1 MPKLRP
7 FRALR
12 PTSGAAPRVVALP
25 YDVMNREE
33 ASAQGKDPNSYL
45 HITRAEIDL
54 PISVDQHADQVHEQ
68 AAANLADFIDRG
80 VLVREHEPCL
90 YLYRETWRGASQ
102 VGIVGC
108 AQVADYQDGTIKRHE
123 KTLAIKEADRI
134 KHFDRVNA
142 HTEPVF
148 LTYRASEEIDAL
160 TARVTKEEPLLKGET
175 LEGTVHELW
184 PLSPEDTSLV
194 SGVFESLDYFY
205 IADGHHRSASAA
217 KVGLSRPPR
226 ADAPWNE
233 FLAVA
238 VPDHDLRC
246 LPYNRLVL
254 DWGDTTPEQFLKDL
268 SQVAALTELS
278 EFAAPE
284 NAGAFSMYLGG
295 KWYACRFHPQV
306 LSGKELPDSLDVSLL
321 QETVLSPLLGIKDPR
336 TSERIEFVGGI
347 RGDRELKAAVDK
359 GAACAFYMYPTQINQ
374 VMEVADAGQIMP
386 PKSTW
391 FEPKLGSGLF
401 AHPLWD

>member
-12 PTSGAAPRVVALP
+12 PTSEAAPRVVALP
-25 YDVMNREE
+25 YDVMNRQE
-33 ASAQGKDPNSYL
+33 AAAQGKDPDSYL

-54 PISVDQHADQVHEQ
+54 PLSVDQHADQVHEQ

-80 VLVREHEPCL
+80 VLVREDRPCL
-90 YLYRETWRGASQ
+90 YLYRETWRGAAQ

-108 AQVADYQDGTIKRHE
+108 AQVSDYQDGTIKRHE

-148 LTYRASEEIDAL
+148 LTYRANQEIDEI
-160 TARVTKEEPLLKGET
+160 TARVTQEEPLLKGET
-175 LEGTVHELW
+175 LDGTYHELW
-184 PLSPEDTSLV
+184 PLSAADTALAARAL
-194 SGVFESLDYFY
+194 EALDYFY

-217 KVGLSRPPR
+217 KVGLTRPQR
-226 ADAPWNE
+226 LDAPWNE
-233 FLAVA
+233 FLVVA

-254 DWGDTTPEQFLKDL
+254 DWGDTNPKQFLADL
-268 SQVAALTELS
+268 AQVAVITELG
-278 EFAAPE
+278 EFAPPE
-284 NAGAFSMYLGG
+284 KPGAFSMYLGG
-295 KWYACRFHPQV
+295 KWYACSFHPAV
-306 LSGKELPDSLDVSLL
+306 IAGKELPDSLDVSLL
-321 QETVLSPLLGIKDPR
+321 QEKVLSPLLGITDPR

-347 RGDRELKAAVDK
+347 RGDGELKESVDN
-359 GAACAFYMYPTQINQ
+359 GAACAFYMYPTQIDQ
-374 VMEVADAGQIMP
+374 VMEVADAGKIMP

>member
-12 PTSGAAPRVVALP
+12 PTSEAAPRVVALP
-25 YDVMNREE
+25 YDVMNRQE
-33 ASAQGKDPNSYL
+33 AAVQGKDPNSYL

-54 PISVDQHADQVHEQ
+54 PLSVDQHADQVHEQ

-80 VLVREHEPCL
+80 VLVREDRPCL
-90 YLYRETWRGASQ
+90 YLYRETWRGAAQ

-148 LTYRASEEIDAL
+148 LTYRANQEIDEI
-160 TARVTKEEPLLKGET
+160 TARVTQEEPLLKGET
-175 LEGTVHELW
+175 LDGTCHELW
-184 PLSPEDTSLV
+184 PLSDEDTDLAARAL
-194 SGVFESLDYFY
+194 EALDYFY

-217 KVGLSRPPR
+217 KVGLSRPQRP
-226 ADAPWNE
+226 DAPWNE
-233 FLAVA
+233 FLVVA

-254 DWGDTTPEQFLKDL
+254 DWGDTNPAQFLSDL
-268 SQVAALTELS
+268 AQVATITELGG
-278 EFAAPE
+278 FAPPE
-284 NAGAFSMYLGG
+284 NPGSFSMYLGG
-295 KWYACRFHPQV
+295 KWYACSFHPEV
-306 LSGKELPDSLDVSLL
+306 TAGKELPDSLAVSLL
-321 QETVLSPLLGIKDPR
+321 QENVLAPLLGINDPR

-347 RGDRELKAAVDK
+347 RGDGELKVAVDAS
-359 GAACAFYMYPTQINQ
+359 AACAFYMYPTQIDQ
-374 VMEVADAGQIMP
+374 VLEVADAGKIMP

>member
-12 PTSGAAPRVVALP
+12 PTSEAAPRVVALP

-33 ASAQGKDPNSYL
+33 AAAQGKGPDSYL

-54 PISVDQHADQVHEQ
+54 PLSIDQHADQVHEH

-80 VLVREHEPCL
+80 VLVLEDEPRL
-90 YLYRETWRGASQ
+90 YLYRQTWRGAAQ

-108 AQVADYQDGTIKRHE
+108 AQVADYQDGTIKQHE

-160 TARVTKEEPLLKGET
+160 TARVTKDEPLLTGKT
-175 LEGTVHELW
+175 LDGTCHELW
-184 PLSPEDTSLV
+184 PLSDADTALAARTL
-194 SGVFESLDYFY
+194 EALDYFY

-217 KVGLSRPPR
+217 KVGLSRPQR

-238 VPDHDLRC
+238 VPDHDLHC

-254 DWGDTTPEQFLKDL
+254 DWGDTNPAQFLSDL
-268 SQVAALTELS
+268 AQVAAITEIG
-278 EFAAPE
+278 EFAAPP
-284 NAGAFSMYLGG
+284 APAAFSMYLGG
-295 KWYACRFHPQV
+295 KWYACTFHSAV
-306 LSGKELPDSLDVSLL
+306 IAGKQLPDSLDVSLL
-321 QETVLSPLLGIKDPR
+321 QEKVLAPLLGIEDPR
-336 TSERIEFVGGI
+336 TNERIEFVGGI
-347 RGDRELKAAVDK
+347 RGDSELKEAVDN
-359 GAACAFYMYPTQINQ
+359 GAACAFYMYPTQIEQ
-374 VMEVADAGQIMP
+374 VMEVADAGKIMP

>member
-12 PTSGAAPRVVALP
+12 PTSEAAPRVVALP

-33 ASAQGKDPNSYL
+33 AAAQGKDPDSYL

-54 PISVDQHADQVHEQ
+54 PASVDQHADQVHEQ
-68 AAANLADFIDRG
+68 AAANLADFMARG
-80 VLVREHEPCL
+80 VLVREDRPCL
-90 YLYRETWRGASQ
+90 YLYRETWRGAAQ

-108 AQVADYQDGTIKRHE
+108 AQVADYQNGTIKRHE
-123 KTLAIKEADRI
+123 KTLAIKESDRI

-148 LTYRASEEIDAL
+148 LTYRANQEIDEI
-160 TARVTKEEPLLKGET
+160 TARVTKEAPLLEGKT
-175 LEGTVHELW
+175 LDGTRHELW
-184 PLSPEDTSLV
+184 PLSNEDTASAARAL
-194 SGVFESLDYFY
+194 EALDYFY

-217 KVGLSRPPR
+217 KVGLTRPQRPE
-226 ADAPWNE
+226 APWNE
-233 FLAVA
+233 FLVVA

-254 DWGDTTPEQFLKDL
+254 DWGDTNPAQFLNDL
-268 SQVAALTELS
+268 AQVAAITELGK
-278 EFAAPE
+278 FAPPE
-284 NAGAFSMYLGG
+284 NAGSFSMYLGG
-295 KWYACRFHPQV
+295 KWYACSFHPGV
-306 LSGKELPDSLDVSLL
+306 IAGKKLPDSLDVSLL
-321 QETVLSPLLGIKDPR
+321 QEKVLSPLLGIKDPR
-336 TSERIEFVGGI
+336 TSERIDFVGGI
-347 RGDRELKAAVDK
+347 RGDGELKAAVDN
-359 GAACAFYMYPTQINQ
+359 GAACAFYMYPTQIDQ
-374 VMEVADAGQIMP
+374 VMEVADADKIMP

>member
-12 PTSGAAPRVVALP
+12 PTSEAAPRVVALP

-33 ASAQGKDPNSYL
+33 AAAQGKDPDSYL

-54 PISVDQHADQVHEQ
+54 PASVDQHADQVHEQ
-68 AAANLADFIDRG
+68 AAANLADFMARG
-80 VLVREHEPCL
+80 VLVREDRPCL
-90 YLYRETWRGASQ
+90 YLYRETWRGAAQ

-108 AQVADYQDGTIKRHE
+108 AQVADYQNGTIKRHE
-123 KTLAIKEADRI
+123 KTLAIKESDRI

-148 LTYRASEEIDAL
+148 LTYRANQEIDEI
-160 TARVTKEEPLLKGET
+160 TARVTKEAPLLEGKT
-175 LEGTVHELW
+175 LDGTRHELW
-184 PLSPEDTSLV
+184 PLSDEDTALAAHAL
-194 SGVFESLDYFY
+194 EALDYFY

-217 KVGLSRPPR
+217 KVGLTRPQRP
-226 ADAPWNE
+226 DAPWNE
-233 FLAVA
+233 FLVVA

-254 DWGDTTPEQFLKDL
+254 DWGDSNPAQFLRDL
-268 SQVAALTELS
+268 AQVAAITELGK
-278 EFAAPE
+278 FAPPE
-284 NAGAFSMYLGG
+284 NAGSFSMYMGG
-295 KWYACRFHPQV
+295 KWYACSFHPGV
-306 LSGKELPDSLDVSLL
+306 IAGKKLPDSLDVSLL
-321 QETVLSPLLGIKDPR
+321 QEKVLSPLLGIEDPR

-347 RGDRELKAAVDK
+347 RGDSELKEAVDN
-359 GAACAFYMYPTQINQ
+359 GAACAFYMYPTQIDQ
-374 VMEVADAGQIMP
+374 VMEVADADKIMP

>member
-12 PTSGAAPRVVALP
+12 PTSEAAPRVVALP
-25 YDVMNREE
+25 YDVMNRQE
-33 ASAQGKDPNSYL
+33 AAAQGKDPDSYL

-54 PISVDQHADQVHEQ
+54 PLSVDQHADQVHEQ

-80 VLVREHEPCL
+80 VLVREDRPCL
-90 YLYRETWRGASQ
+90 YLYRETWRGAAQ

-108 AQVADYQDGTIKRHE
+108 AQVSDYQDGTIKRHE

-148 LTYRASEEIDAL
+148 LTYRANKEIDEI
-160 TARVTKEEPLLKGET
+160 TARVTKEKPLLTGKT
-175 LEGTVHELW
+175 LDGTCHELW
-184 PLSPEDTSLV
+184 PLSDEDTALASRAL
-194 SGVFESLDYFY
+194 EALDYFY

-217 KVGLSRPPR
+217 KVGLSRPQR

-233 FLAVA
+233 FLVVA

-254 DWGDTTPEQFLKDL
+254 DWDDTNPEQFLRDL
-268 SQVAALTELS
+268 AQVAAITELS
-278 EFAAPE
+278 EFAPPE
-284 NAGAFSMYLGG
+284 NPGAFSLYLGG
-295 KWYACRFHPQV
+295 KWYAGSFHPAV
-306 LSGKELPDSLDVSLL
+306 TAGKELPDSLDVSLL
-321 QETVLSPLLGIKDPR
+321 QEKVLSPLLGIKDPR
-336 TSERIEFVGGI
+336 ISERIEFVGGI
-347 RGDRELKAAVDK
+347 RGDSELKAAVDA
-359 GAACAFYMYPTQINQ
+359 GAACAFYMYPTQIDQ
-374 VMEVADAGQIMP
+374 VMEVADAGKIMP

>member
-12 PTSGAAPRVVALP
+12 PTSEAAARVVALP

-33 ASAQGKDPNSYL
+33 AAAQGKDPDSYL

-54 PISVDQHADQVHEQ
+54 PASVDQHADQVHEQ
-68 AAANLADFIDRG
+68 AAANLADFIARG
-80 VLVREHEPCL
+80 VLIREDHPRL
-90 YLYRETWRGASQ
+90 YLYRETWRGAAQ

-108 AQVADYQDGTIKRHE
+108 AQVADYQNGTIKRHE
-123 KTLAIKEADRI
+123 KTLAIKETDRI

-148 LTYRASEEIDAL
+148 LTYRANQEIDEI
-160 TARVTKEEPLLKGET
+160 TARVTKETPLLEGKT
-175 LEGTVHELW
+175 LDGTRHELW
-184 PLSPEDTSLV
+184 PLSDEDTALAARAL
-194 SGVFESLDYFY
+194 EALDYFY

-217 KVGLSRPPR
+217 KVGLTRPQR

-233 FLAVA
+233 FLVVA

-254 DWGDTTPEQFLKDL
+254 DWGNTNPAQFLSDL
-268 SQVAALTELS
+268 AQVAAITEFG
-278 EFAAPE
+278 EFVPPE
-284 NAGAFSMYLGG
+284 NAGSFSMYLGG
-295 KWYACRFHPQV
+295 KWYGCSFHPGV
-306 LSGKELPDSLDVSLL
+306 IAGKKLPDSLDVSLL
-321 QETVLSPLLGIKDPR
+321 QEKVLAPLLGIEDPR
-336 TSERIEFVGGI
+336 TSDRIEFVGGI
-347 RGDRELKAAVDK
+347 RGDGELKESVDN
-359 GAACAFYMYPTQINQ
+359 GAACAFYMYPTQIDQ
-374 VMEVADAGQIMP
+374 VMEVADADKIMP

>member
-12 PTSGAAPRVVALP
+12 PTSEAAPRVVALP
-25 YDVMNREE
+25 YDVMNRQE
-33 ASAQGKDPNSYL
+33 AAAQGQDPNSYL

-54 PISVDQHADQVHEQ
+54 PLSVDQHADQVHEQ
-68 AAANLADFIDRG
+68 AAANLADFMDRG
-80 VLVREHEPCL
+80 VLVREDRPCL
-90 YLYRETWRGASQ
+90 YLYRETWQGAAQ

-108 AQVADYQDGTIKRHE
+108 AQVADYQSGIIKRHE

-148 LTYRASEEIDAL
+148 LTYRANQEIDEI
-160 TARVTKEEPLLKGET
+160 TARVTQEEPLLKGET
-175 LEGTVHELW
+175 LDGTYHELW
-184 PLSPEDTSLV
+184 PLSAADTALAARAL
-194 SGVFESLDYFY
+194 ESLDYFY

-217 KVGLSRPPR
+217 KVGISRPKRP
-226 ADAPWNE
+226 DAPWNE
-233 FLAVA
+233 FLVVA

-254 DWGDTTPEQFLKDL
+254 DWGDTNLKQFLADL
-268 SQVAALTELS
+268 AQVAVITDLD
-278 EFAAPE
+278 EFAPPE
-284 NAGAFSMYLGG
+284 NSGAFSMYLGG
-295 KWYACRFHPQV
+295 QWYACSFDPTV
-306 LSGKELPDSLDVSLL
+306 IAGKELPDSLDVSLL
-321 QETVLSPLLGIKDPR
+321 QENVLAPLLGINDPR

-347 RGDRELKAAVDK
+347 RGDSELKAAVDA
-359 GAACAFYMYPTQINQ
+359 GAACAFYMYPTQIDQ
-374 VMEVADAGQIMP
+374 VLEVADAGKIMP

>member
-12 PTSGAAPRVVALP
+12 PTSEDAPRVVALP

-33 ASAQGKDPNSYL
+33 AAAQGKDPDSYL

-54 PISVDQHADQVHEQ
+54 PLSVDQHADQVHEQ
-68 AAANLADFIDRG
+68 AAANLADFMARGILIREDR
-80 VLVREHEPCL
+80 PCL

-108 AQVADYQDGTIKRHE
+108 AQVADYQNGTIKRHE

-148 LTYRASEEIDAL
+148 LTYRANQEIDEI
-160 TARVTKEEPLLKGET
+160 TARVTKETPLLEGKT
-175 LEGTVHELW
+175 LDGTFHELW
-184 PLSPEDTSLV
+184 ALSDEDTALAARAL
-194 SGVFESLDYFY
+194 EALDYFY

-217 KVGLSRPPR
+217 KVGLTRPQRP
-226 ADAPWNE
+226 DAPWNE
-233 FLAVA
+233 FLVVA

-254 DWGDTTPEQFLKDL
+254 DWGNTNPAQFLSDL
-268 SQVAALTELS
+268 AQVAAITEFG
-278 EFAAPE
+278 EFAPPE
-284 NAGAFSMYLGG
+284 NAGSFSMYLGG
-295 KWYACRFHPQV
+295 KWYGCSFHPGV
-306 LSGKELPDSLDVSLL
+306 IAGKKLPDSLDVSLL
-321 QETVLSPLLGIKDPR
+321 QEKVLAPLLGIKDPR

-347 RGDRELKAAVDK
+347 RGDGELKAAVDN
-359 GAACAFYMYPTQINQ
+359 GAACAFYMYPTQIDQ
-374 VMEVADAGQIMP
+374 VMEVADADKIMP

>member
-12 PTSGAAPRVVALP
+12 PTSEAAPRVVALP
-25 YDVMNREE
+25 YDVMNRQE
-33 ASAQGKDPNSYL
+33 AAAQGKDPDSYL

-54 PISVDQHADQVHEQ
+54 PLSVDQHADQVHEQ

-80 VLVREHEPCL
+80 ILIREDHPCL
-90 YLYRETWRGASQ
+90 YLYRETWQGAAQ

-108 AQVADYQDGTIKRHE
+108 AQVADYQNGIIERHE

-148 LTYRASEEIDAL
+148 LTYRANKKIDEI
-160 TARVTKEEPLLKGET
+160 TARVIKEKPLLTGET
-175 LEGTVHELW
+175 LDGTCHELW
-184 PLSPEDTSLV
+184 PLSAADTALAARAL
-194 SGVFESLDYFY
+194 EALDYFY

-217 KVGLSRPPR
+217 KVGLSRTQR
-226 ADAPWNE
+226 LDAPWNE
-233 FLAVA
+233 FLVVA

-254 DWGDTTPEQFLKDL
+254 DWGDTNPKQFLADL
-268 SQVAALTELS
+268 AQVAVITELG
-278 EFAAPE
+278 EFAPPE
-284 NAGAFSMYLGG
+284 KPGAFSMYLGG
-295 KWYACRFHPQV
+295 KWYACSFHPAV
-306 LSGKELPDSLDVSLL
+306 IAGKELPDSLDVSLL
-321 QETVLSPLLGIKDPR
+321 QEKVLSPLLGITDPR

-347 RGDRELKAAVDK
+347 RGDGELKESVDN
-359 GAACAFYMYPTQINQ
+359 GAACAFYMYPTQIAQ
-374 VMEVADAGQIMP
+374 VMKVADAGEVMP

>member
-12 PTSGAAPRVVALP
+12 PTSEAAPRVVALP
-25 YDVMNREE
+25 YDVMNRQE
-33 ASAQGKDPNSYL
+33 AAAQGKDPNSYL

-54 PISVDQHADQVHEQ
+54 PSSVDQHADQVHEQ
-68 AAANLADFIDRG
+68 AASNLADFIDRG
-80 VLVREHEPCL
+80 VLIREDRPCL
-90 YLYRETWRGASQ
+90 YLYRETWRGAAQ

-148 LTYRASEEIDAL
+148 LTYRATQEIDEI
-160 TARVTKEEPLLKGET
+160 TARVTKEKPLLTGET
-175 LEGTVHELW
+175 LDGTCHELW
-184 PLSPEDTSLV
+184 PLSDEDTALASCALQT
-194 SGVFESLDYFY
+194 LDYFY

-217 KVGLSRPPR
+217 KVGLTRPQRP
-226 ADAPWNE
+226 DAPWNE
-233 FLAVA
+233 FLVVA

-254 DWGDTTPEQFLKDL
+254 DWGDTNPKQFLADL
-268 SQVAALTELS
+268 AQVAAITELD
-278 EFAAPE
+278 EFSPPE
-284 NAGAFSMYLGG
+284 NPGAFSMYLGG
-295 KWYACRFHPQV
+295 KWYACSFHPEV
-306 LSGKELPDSLDVSLL
+306 IAGKELPASLDVSLL
-321 QETVLSPLLGIKDPR
+321 QENVLAPLLGIKDPR

-347 RGDRELKAAVDK
+347 RGDGELKEVVDA
-359 GAACAFYMYPTQINQ
+359 GAACAFYMYPTQIDQ
-374 VMEVADAGQIMP
+374 VMEVADAGKIMP

>member
-12 PTSGAAPRVVALP
+12 PTSEAAPRVVALP

-68 AAANLADFIDRG
+68 AGANLADFIDRG
-80 VLVREHEPCL
+80 VLVRENEPCL
-90 YLYRETWRGASQ
+90 YLYRETWRGSSQ

-148 LTYRASEEIDAL
+148 LTYRAREEIDAL
-160 TARVTKEEPLLKGET
+160 TARVTQEEPLLKGET

-184 PLSPEDTSLV
+184 PLSPEDTSLA
-194 SGVFESLDYFY
+194 SEVFESLDYFY

-254 DWGDTTPEQFLKDL
+254 DL
-268 SQVAALTELS
+268 SLI
-278 EFAAPE
+278 
-284 NAGAFSMYLGG
+284 
-295 KWYACRFHPQV
+295 H
-306 LSGKELPDSLDVSLL
+306 
-321 QETVLSPLLGIKDPR
+321 I
-336 TSERIEFVGGI
+336 
-347 RGDRELKAAVDK
+347 
-359 GAACAFYMYPTQINQ
+359 
-374 VMEVADAGQIMP
+374 
-386 PKSTW
+386 
-391 FEPKLGSGLF
+391 
-401 AHPLWD
+401 

>member
-12 PTSGAAPRVVALP
+12 PTSEDAPRVVALP

-33 ASAQGKDPNSYL
+33 AAAQGKDPDSYL

-54 PISVDQHADQVHEQ
+54 PASVDQHADQVHEQ
-68 AAANLADFIDRG
+68 AAANLADFMARG
-80 VLVREHEPCL
+80 ILIREDHPCL
-90 YLYRETWRGASQ
+90 YLYRETWRGAAQ

-108 AQVADYQDGTIKRHE
+108 AQVADYQNGTIKRHE
-123 KTLAIKEADRI
+123 KTLAIKESDRI

-148 LTYRASEEIDAL
+148 LTYRANQEIDEL
-160 TARVTKEEPLLKGET
+160 SARVTKETPLLEGKT
-175 LEGTVHELW
+175 LDGTRHELW
-184 PLSPEDTSLV
+184 PLSDEDTALAAHAL
-194 SGVFESLDYFY
+194 EALDYFY

-217 KVGLSRPPR
+217 KVGLTRPQRP
-226 ADAPWNE
+226 DAPWNE
-233 FLAVA
+233 FLVVA

-254 DWGDTTPEQFLKDL
+254 DWGDSNPAQFLRDL
-268 SQVAALTELS
+268 AQVAAITELGK
-278 EFAAPE
+278 FAPPE
-284 NAGAFSMYLGG
+284 NAGSFSMYLGG
-295 KWYACRFHPQV
+295 KWYGCSFHPGV
-306 LSGKELPDSLDVSLL
+306 IAGKKLPDSLDVSLL
-321 QETVLSPLLGIKDPR
+321 QEKVLSPLLGIEDPR
-336 TSERIEFVGGI
+336 TSERIDFVGGI
-347 RGDRELKAAVDK
+347 RGDGELKAAVDN
-359 GAACAFYMYPTQINQ
+359 GAACAFYMYPTQIDQ
-374 VMEVADAGQIMP
+374 VMEVADADKIMP

>member
-12 PTSGAAPRVVALP
+12 PTSEAAPRVVALP

-33 ASAQGKDPNSYL
+33 AAAQGKDPDSYL

-54 PISVDQHADQVHEQ
+54 PASVDQHADQVHEQ
-68 AAANLADFIDRG
+68 AAANLADFMARG
-80 VLVREHEPCL
+80 VLVREDRPCL
-90 YLYRETWRGASQ
+90 YLYRETWRGAAQ

-108 AQVADYQDGTIKRHE
+108 AQVADYQNGTIKRHE
-123 KTLAIKEADRI
+123 KTLAIKESDRI

-148 LTYRASEEIDAL
+148 LTYRANQEIDEI
-160 TARVTKEEPLLKGET
+160 TARVTKEAPLLEGKT
-175 LEGTVHELW
+175 LDGTRHELW
-184 PLSPEDTSLV
+184 PLSNEDTASAARAL
-194 SGVFESLDYFY
+194 EALDYFY

-217 KVGLSRPPR
+217 KVGLTRPQRP
-226 ADAPWNE
+226 DAPWNE
-233 FLAVA
+233 FLVVA

-254 DWGDTTPEQFLKDL
+254 DWGDTNPAQFLSDL
-268 SQVAALTELS
+268 AQVAAITELGK
-278 EFAAPE
+278 FAPPE
-284 NAGAFSMYLGG
+284 NAGSFSMYLGG
-295 KWYACRFHPQV
+295 KWYACSFHPGV
-306 LSGKELPDSLDVSLL
+306 LAGKKLPDSLDVSLL
-321 QETVLSPLLGIKDPR
+321 QEKVLSPLLGIKDPR

-347 RGDRELKAAVDK
+347 RGDGELKEAVDN
-359 GAACAFYMYPTQINQ
+359 GAACAFYMYPTQIDQ
-374 VMEVADAGQIMP
+374 VMEVADADKIMP

>member
-12 PTSGAAPRVVALP
+12 PTSEDAPRVVALP

-33 ASAQGKDPNSYL
+33 AAAQGKDPDSYL

-54 PISVDQHADQVHEQ
+54 PASVDQHADQVHEQ
-68 AAANLADFIDRG
+68 AAANLADFIARG
-80 VLVREHEPCL
+80 VLVREDRPCL
-90 YLYRETWRGASQ
+90 YLYRETWREAAQ

-108 AQVADYQDGTIKRHE
+108 AQVADYQNGTIKRHE
-123 KTLAIKEADRI
+123 KTLAIKESDRI

-148 LTYRASEEIDAL
+148 LTYRANQEIDEI
-160 TARVTKEEPLLKGET
+160 TARVTKEAPLLEGKT
-175 LEGTVHELW
+175 LDGTRHELW
-184 PLSPEDTSLV
+184 PLSDEDTV
-194 SGVFESLDYFY
+194 SAARALEALDYFY

-217 KVGLSRPPR
+217 KVGLTRPQRP
-226 ADAPWNE
+226 DAPWNE
-233 FLAVA
+233 FLVVA

-254 DWGDTTPEQFLKDL
+254 DWGNTNPAQFLSDL
-268 SQVAALTELS
+268 ARVAAITELGK
-278 EFAAPE
+278 FAPPE
-284 NAGAFSMYLGG
+284 NAGSFSMYLGG
-295 KWYACRFHPQV
+295 KWYACSFHPGV
-306 LSGKELPDSLDVSLL
+306 IAGKKLPDSLDVSLL
-321 QETVLSPLLGIKDPR
+321 QEKVLAPLLGIKDPR
-336 TSERIEFVGGI
+336 TSQRIEFVGGI
-347 RGDRELKAAVDK
+347 RGDSELKEAVDN
-359 GAACAFYMYPTQINQ
+359 GAACAFYMYPTQIDQ
-374 VMEVADAGQIMP
+374 VMEVADADKIMP